1 MVTMLLRVASDFQ
14 ASRVKTTSFTW
25 CRFEDRQNPVFGL
38 TMPSPMVLVDVSDEQ
53 SWWLCRYRWQQ
64 ISGAWFRIEDWQNSV
79 FGLIS
84 LLAAHYQIH
93 NMRNFFDGFFLI

>member
-1 MVTMLLRVASDFQ
+1 
-14 ASRVKTTSFTW
+14 
-25 CRFEDRQNPVFGL
+25 
-38 TMPSPMVLVDVSDEQ
+38 MPSPVVLVDESDEQ
-53 SWWLCRYRWQQ
+53 SWWWQQ
-64 ISGAWFRIEDWQNSV
+64 VSRAWFRIEDWQNSV